1 MSCWIKLGIE
11 PTKDQDVIRGAYRAR
26 LPEFHPETD
35 PQGFQLLRQA
45 YEHALKLAT
54 RTDDEDEDEDDED
67 AGEEQAY
74 AERPPRPPRVHPVIA
89 TFARMLADPARRYN
103 VDAWQDYLRELDQL
117 PLEELEDVSW
127 ELLWRLEEA
136 GQLSNACVQV
146 LAKRL
151 AWDKQLLRLGFEEA
165 QEVETLLARFAAPD
179 PFDMRLMND
188 WSTAAQ
194 LETLW
199 YLRSLDH
206 LYNNRPLFELAAFA
220 REHTVVALPLDA
232 ALVERLL
239 LQIGQAGVASPSL
252 YALCVER
259 QALQP
264 DDVDALYQLACQAS
278 LLGKEEEALSC
289 WSRLWLE
296 FRHPVAARELLDL
309 CTAHQP
315 QRLPL
320 MIQAFDRLAPVRTWP
335 DDLSEDEQTL
345 GSPAQRPETL
355 TRWFQA
361 ARLELDGIAGQ
372 FVDWRATDER
382 ELELLAS
389 LIDEHPDPA
398 LQRLYRHAWALHCG
412 DAALLQQVL
421 DEPKSSHLIDELI
434 LDGLRYQAQ
443 QQLAWLQQAPI
454 PLAIQAFLNSNSP
467 HPQLPG
473 VLKDG
478 ATTLCRDW
486 LRRLRAYDGRTL
498 ARLHE
503 TFSPRAMMP
512 VPFGLEMQ
520 CELGAAGVVLPPAP
534 AGAELWHWHRQAL
547 FMLAL
552 AQAPQRW
559 LALVTP
565 SMLDTLQ
572 CPPGHPLAKVHTLL
586 LNLLQEQGNL
596 DGLLGWLDSRDPLQK
611 AIADSLPAPDQALS
625 SARLPSTLA
634 LLASYQKDEEAF
646 ADDLLG
652 MMLFWAVLYH
662 DPALDAEQH
671 RVLLRTMADISSEEP
686 WFEAFRSGLIK
697 GEPSRPPR
705 EKLDAYGMDSAVFY
719 QVMDTLK
726 GLIRYG
732 RVGVPRLKV
741 LKQLQKAKD
750 DPSTGIGLRFALTA
764 VLSWCER
771 LLLAQADLQPVSP
784 WAFWRWNTRLG
795 RGAFVGQ
802 LMLWFFVTLV
812 LAITSSDAPE
822 AMVKIGLGLALLF
835 GTCLRRLH
843 DIGHGI
849 VVMVLLAALSVALPF
864 LPLVLVV
871 MPGDVLPN
879 RWGVSPEHHDP
890 DALSG
895 GLQAVLRRLIG

>member
-11 PTKDQDVIRGAYRAR
+11 PTKDQDLIRGAYRAR

-35 PQGFQLLRQA
+35 PQGFQALRQA
-45 YEHALKLAT
+45 YEHALKFAAQA
-54 RTDDEDEDEDDED
+54 DDEDDEED
-67 AGEEQAY
+67 DTEAEHETY

-89 TFARMLADPARRYN
+89 IFARMLADPARRYSL
-103 VDAWQDYLRELDQL
+103 DAWQDYIRELDQL

-165 QEVETLLARFAAPD
+165 REVETLLARFATPD
-179 PFDMRLMND
+179 PFDMRQMSA
-188 WSTAAQ
+188 WSSAAQ
-194 LETLW
+194 METLW
-199 YLRSLDH
+199 YLRTLDH
-206 LYNNRPLFELAAFA
+206 LFENRPLFELAGFA
-220 REHTVVALPLDA
+220 REHTVIAWPQDA

-239 LQIGQAGVASPSL
+239 LQLGQAGVASQSL
-252 YALCVER
+252 YALCAER
-259 QALQP
+259 QAQQP
-264 DDVDALYQLACQAS
+264 DDVDLLYLLACQAS

-289 WSRLWLE
+289 WTRLWLE

-309 CTAHQP
+309 CQAHQP

-320 MIQAFDRLAPVRTWP
+320 MIQAFDRLAPVRSWP

-372 FVDWRATDER
+372 FVDWRATDQR

-389 LIDEHPDPA
+389 LIDEHPDPT
-398 LQRLYRHAWALHCG
+398 LQRLYRHAWALHGG
-412 DAALLQQVL
+412 DVALLQQVL
-421 DEPKSSHLIDELI
+421 DEPQSANLIDELI
-434 LDGLRYQAQ
+434 LDGLRYQAE

-454 PLAIQAFLNSNSP
+454 PLALQAYLNSHSAQ
-467 HPQLPG
+467 PQLPA

-486 LRRLRAYDGRTL
+486 LRRLRAYDERTL
-498 ARLHE
+498 ARLHD

-520 CELGAAGVVLPPAP
+520 CELGAAGVVLPAAP
-534 AGAELWHWHRQAL
+534 AGSELWHWHRQAL

-552 AQAPQRW
+552 AQSPQRW
-559 LALVTP
+559 LALITP

-572 CPPGHPLAKVHTLL
+572 CPPGHPLSKVHNLL
-586 LNLLQEQGNL
+586 LRLLQEQGNS
-596 DGLLGWLDSRDPLQK
+596 DGLLGWLDIRDPLQK
-611 AIADSLPAPDQALS
+611 VIADSLPAADQALS

-662 DPALDAEQH
+662 DPVLDAEQH

-686 WFEAFRSGLIK
+686 WFEAFRTGLIK

-705 EKLDAYGMDSAVFY
+705 DKLDAYGMDSAVFY

-750 DPSTGIGLRFALTA
+750 DPNTGIGLRFALTA
-764 VLSWCER
+764 VLSWSER

-795 RGAFVGQ
+795 RSAFVGQ
-802 LMLWFFVTLV
+802 LMFWFFVTLV

-822 AMVKIGLGLALLF
+822 AMVKIGLGVALLF

-849 VVMVLLAALSVALPF
+849 IVMVLLAALSIPLPF
-864 LPLVLVV
+864 LPLLLVA

-879 RWGVSPEHHDP
+879 RYGVSPDHHDP
-890 DALSG
+890 EALNG